1 MEKYS
6 WQLAPGSRQQL
17 FISSKSFYLS
27 AATLLYAKTKEKLR
41 MEEWIEQLQN
51 SVNTLEKLKEYINV
65 TPQEEEGITTLNT
78 QWGTTPY
85 FASLMVRDDPNCPIR
100 KQVVPSVKEKEN
112 RYGIPNYLIWKENR
126 ATDEIRP
133 DSIARQ
139 YYDRIAF
146 TVTDVCANYC
156 RHCFRKELVV
166 DRDLKLRMD
175 VEEGLDWIREHEEIR
190 DVLVTGGD
198 PFILSDER
206 IEYLIRK
213 LREIPH
219 IEMIR
224 FGTRTPIVLPHRIT
238 QSLMKVLSKYH
249 RVPLWVNTQCNHP
262 NEITEK
268 TAQAVYDLLS
278 CGVNVGNQAVL
289 LKGINDDVESFR
301 KLHQKLLTVRIRPY
315 YVFYCEPAPGIDHFR
330 TPVEKGAELIRDAL
344 RGHTTGLAQPM
355 YVIATNIGKIPLM
368 PDYYLVDKNEKE
380 YTLRNYKGEI
390 TTLPNI
396 PD

>member
-1 MEKYS
+1 VE
-6 WQLAPGSRQQL
+6 Q
-17 FISSKSFYLS
+17 
-27 AATLLYAKTKEKLR
+27 
-41 MEEWIEQLQN
+41 WIEQLQN
-51 SVNTLEKLKEYINV
+51 SVNTLEKLKRYVNV
-65 TPQEEEGITTLNT
+65 TPLEEKGITTLNT
-78 QWGTTPY
+78 KWGTTPY
-85 FASLMVRDDPNCPIR
+85 FASLMERDNPGCPIR
-100 KQVVPSVKEKEN
+100 RQVVPSVKEKEN

-126 ATDEIRP
+126 ATGEVRP

-139 YYDRIAF
+139 YYDRVAF
-146 TVTDVCANYC
+146 TVTDMCANYC

-166 DRDLKLRMD
+166 DRDLQLRMD
-175 VEEGLDWIREHEEIR
+175 VEEGLDWLREHKEVR

-198 PFILSDER
+198 PFILSDDR

-213 LREIPH
+213 LREIAH

-238 QSLMKVLSKYH
+238 QGLMKVLSPYH
-249 RVPLWVNTQCNHP
+249 KVPIWINTQCNHP
-262 NEITEK
+262 NEITEQ
-268 TAQAVYDLLS
+268 TAQAVYNLLS

-289 LKGINDDVESFR
+289 LKGINDEVETFR
-301 KLHQKLLTVRIRPY
+301 KLHQKLLAVRIRPY

-368 PDYYLVDKNEKE
+368 PDYYIVNKNEKE
-380 YTLRNYKGEI
+380 YTLRNYKGEM

-396 PD
+396 SG